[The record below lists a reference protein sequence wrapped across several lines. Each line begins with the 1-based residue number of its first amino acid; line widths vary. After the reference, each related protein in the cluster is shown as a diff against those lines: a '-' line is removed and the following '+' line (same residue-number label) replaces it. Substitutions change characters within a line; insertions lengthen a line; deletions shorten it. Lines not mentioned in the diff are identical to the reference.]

1 VTLISNTDYLPGLF
15 VLNHSLKTVNS
26 RYPLVALCASSLPS
40 SAHAAIETRGIARRH
55 VDKLVP
61 KVHRDFTNELR
72 FQETWTKLASFGL
85 DEYERVILLDSD
97 MLVLK
102 NMDELMELELDGKE
116 LEGKGERVFAASHAC
131 TCNPARKPH
140 YPKNW

>member
-1 VTLISNTDYLPGLF
+1 LSSNAY
-15 VLNHSLKTVNS
+15 
-26 RYPLVALCASSLPS
+26 
-40 SAHAAIETRGIARRH
+40 AAIDVRGIARRQ

-61 KVHRDFTNELR
+61 KMYRDFTNEPR

-85 DEYERVILLDSD
+85 NEYERVVLLDSD